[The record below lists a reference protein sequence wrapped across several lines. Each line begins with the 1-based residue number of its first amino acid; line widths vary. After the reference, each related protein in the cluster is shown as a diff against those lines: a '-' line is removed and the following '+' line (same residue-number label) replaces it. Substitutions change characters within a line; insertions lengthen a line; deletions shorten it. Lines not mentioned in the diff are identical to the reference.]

1 MSETVTSMDDLVA
14 RARGLVESG
23 RRALLGLVGAPG
35 AGKSTVSAA
44 LVEALGPQAAVVVPM
59 DGFHLANE
67 VLRDQGLADVKGNIA
82 TFDSAGYAALL
93 RRLRDQQ
100 DDEIVYAPRFDR
112 TLEESIGSAIRV
124 DPGVALVVTEGNYL
138 LSDGLHWER
147 CRATLTE
154 SWFIQV
160 PQDLRLRWL
169 IDRHIA
175 HGRSPQAAREWVLRS
190 DEANARLVVATADRA
205 DVLVALPVGDVT
217 PQDPTA

>member
-44 LVEALGPQAAVVVPM
+44 LVEALGADRAVVVPM

-138 LSDGLHWER
+138 LSDGVHWER

>member
-1 MSETVTSMDDLVA
+1 MSTTATSMDELLTRARRLVA
-14 RARGLVESG
+14 GG
-23 RRALLGLVGAPG
+23 RRTILGLVGAPG

-44 LVEALGPQAAVVVPM
+44 LVEALGPGVVVVVPM

-67 VLRDQGLADVKGNIA
+67 VLREQGLADVKGNID
-82 TFDSAGYAALL
+82 TFDAPGYAALL
-93 RRLRDQQ
+93 HRLRDQGA
-100 DDEIVYAPRFDR
+100 DEIVYAPRFDR

-124 DPGVALVVTEGNYL
+124 DPDVALVITEGNYL

-147 CRATLTE
+147 SRATLTE

-175 HGRSPQAAREWVLRS
+175 HGRSPQAAREWVMRS
-190 DEANARLVVATADRA
+190 DEVNARLVMSTAERA
-205 DVLVALPVGDVT
+205 DVLVPLPVQDVA
-217 PQDPTA
+217 PAQPN